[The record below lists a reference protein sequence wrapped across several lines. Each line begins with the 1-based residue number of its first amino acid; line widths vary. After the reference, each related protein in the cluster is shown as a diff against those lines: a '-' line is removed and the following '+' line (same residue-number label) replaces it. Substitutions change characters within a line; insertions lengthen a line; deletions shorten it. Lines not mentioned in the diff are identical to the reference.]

1 MDLTNIGFMKIRRQ
15 TTVLSIILII
25 ISIYSLFVNNLNFGL
40 DFTGGSLIEIR
51 LSEDID
57 SLEEIR
63 KLLQSMNLNDFQVN
77 YFGSNKDISIK
88 VPGGENSI
96 DESLLIQNL
105 KQYFDFEVRRQEFVG
120 PQVGSELRDQGGLG
134 LLAALAVMMVYIMF
148 RFQYKFALGALLALI
163 HDVLIVLGFFSFFSL
178 DFDLSVLAAIL
189 AVIGYSLNDTIVVS
203 DRVRENFRKKRRSD
217 SEIAINRSLSQ
228 MIGRTLITSLTTL
241 LVLIALL
248 IFGGETISNFS
259 IALIVGV
266 ISGTYSSI
274 YIVCNTLLSLKV
286 TSEDLMI
293 RKTEVLDDGMP

>member
-1 MDLTNIGFMKIRRQ
+1 MDLTNINFMRIRRQ
-15 TTVLSIILII
+15 TTVLSVILIV
-25 ISIYSLFVNNLNFGL
+25 ISIFSLFINKLNLGL

-51 LSEDID
+51 LEKEID

-63 KLLQSMNLNDFQVN
+63 SLLQSLELNDFQVN
-77 YFGSNKDISIK
+77 YFGSNRDISIK
-88 VPGGENSI
+88 VPGGEESI
-96 DESLLIQNL
+96 DEEAIILNL
-105 KQYFDFEVRRQEFVG
+105 QEFLNFEVRRQEFVG

-163 HDVLIVLGFFSFFSL
+163 HDVVIVLGFFSLFSL
-178 DFDLSVLAAIL
+178 DFDLAVLAAIL

-217 SEIAINRSLSQ
+217 AKIAINRSLSQ

-241 LVLIALL
+241 LVLLALL

-274 YIVCNTLLSLKV
+274 YIVCNTLLTLNI

-293 RKTEVLDDGMP
+293 KKTEVLDDGMP

>member
-1 MDLTNIGFMKIRRQ
+1 
-15 TTVLSIILII
+15 
-25 ISIYSLFVNNLNFGL
+25 
-40 DFTGGSLIEIR
+40 
-51 LSEDID
+51 
-57 SLEEIR
+57 
-63 KLLQSMNLNDFQVN
+63 MNLNDFQVN
-77 YFGSNKDISIK
+77 YFGSNRDISIK
-88 VPGGENSI
+88 VPAGDNSI
-96 DESLLIQNL
+96 DEDVLIQNL
-105 KQYFDFEVRRQEFVG
+105 KQDFDFEVRRQEFVG

-148 RFQYKFALGALLALI
+148 RFQYKFALGALLALV
-163 HDVLIVLGFFSFFSL
+163 HDVVIVLGFFSFFSL

-203 DRVRENFRKKRRSD
+203 DRVRENFRKKRRSN

-274 YIVCNTLLSLKV
+274 YIVCNTLLTLKV

>member
-1 MDLTNIGFMKIRRQ
+1 MDLTNISFMKIRRQ
-15 TTVLSIILII
+15 TTVLSSILII
-25 ISIYSLFVNNLNFGL
+25 ASISSLFINKLNFGL

-51 LSEDID
+51 LEEEIN

-63 KLLQSMNLNDFQVN
+63 SFLQSMELNDFQVN

-88 VPGGENSI
+88 VPGGEASI
-96 DESLLIQNL
+96 DEDALIVNL
-105 KQYFDFEVRRQEFVG
+105 KKSFNFEVRRQEFVG

-148 RFQYKFALGALLALI
+148 RFQYKFALGALLALV
-163 HDVLIVLGFFSFFSL
+163 HDVVIVLGFFSIFSL

-203 DRVRENFRKKRRSD
+203 DRVRENFRKKRRSEA
-217 SEIAINRSLSQ
+217 EITINRSLSQ

-241 LVLIALL
+241 LVLLALF

-259 IALIVGV
+259 IALMVGV

-274 YIVCNTLLSLKV
+274 YIVCNTLLSLKYYF
-286 TSEDLMI
+286 
-293 RKTEVLDDGMP
+293 

>member
-25 ISIYSLFVNNLNFGL
+25 ISIYSLFVNKLNFGL

-88 VPGGENSI
+88 VPGGETSI

-259 IALIVGV
+259 IALLVGV

>member
-25 ISIYSLFVNNLNFGL
+25 ISIYSLFVNKLNFGL

-88 VPGGENSI
+88 VPGGETSI

-286 TSEDLMI
+286 FSEDLMI

>member
-1 MDLTNIGFMKIRRQ
+1 MKIRRQ
-15 TTVLSIILII
+15 TTVLSIILIV
-25 ISIYSLFVNNLNFGL
+25 ISIYSLFVNKLNFGL

-88 VPGGENSI
+88 VPGGETSI

>member
-1 MDLTNIGFMKIRRQ
+1 MDLTNINFMHIRRQ
-15 TTVLSIILII
+15 TTALSVFLIF
-25 ISIYSLFVNNLNFGL
+25 ISIFSLFINKLNLGL

-51 LSEDID
+51 LEKEIN

-63 KLLQSMNLNDFQVN
+63 SLLQSLELNDFQVN
-77 YFGSNKDISIK
+77 YFGSNRDISIK
-88 VPGGENSI
+88 VPGGGESI
-96 DESLLIQNL
+96 NEEAIILNL
-105 KQYFDFEVRRQEFVG
+105 QEFLNFEVRRQEFVG

-148 RFQYKFALGALLALI
+148 RFQYKFAVGALLALI
-163 HDVLIVLGFFSFFSL
+163 HDVIIVLGFFSLFSL
-178 DFDLSVLAAIL
+178 DFDLAVLAAIL

-217 SEIAINRSLSQ
+217 AKIAINRSLSQ

-241 LVLIALL
+241 LVLVALL

-274 YIVCNTLLSLKV
+274 YIVCNTLLTLNI

-293 RKTEVLDDGMP
+293 KKAEVLDDGMP

>member
-1 MDLTNIGFMKIRRQ
+1 MRIRRQ
-15 TTVLSIILII
+15 TALLSLILIT
-25 ISIYSLFVNNLNFGL
+25 ISIFSLFINKLNLGL

-51 LSEDID
+51 LEKEID

-63 KLLQSMNLNDFQVN
+63 SLLQSLELNDFQVN
-77 YFGSNKDISIK
+77 YFGSNRDISIK
-88 VPGGENSI
+88 VPGGGESI
-96 DESLLIQNL
+96 DEKVIILNL
-105 KQYFDFEVRRQEFVG
+105 QEFLNFEVRRQEFVG

-163 HDVLIVLGFFSFFSL
+163 HDVIIVLGFFSIFSL
-178 DFDLSVLAAIL
+178 DFDLAVLAAIL

-217 SEIAINRSLSQ
+217 PEIVINRSLSQ

-241 LVLIALL
+241 LVLVALL

-259 IALIVGV
+259 IALIIGV

-274 YIVCNTLLSLKV
+274 YIVCNTLLTLKI

-293 RKTEVLDDGMP
+293 KKTEVLDDGMP

>member
-15 TTVLSIILII
+15 TTVLSIILIV
-25 ISIYSLFVNNLNFGL
+25 ISIYSLFVNKLNFGL

-51 LSEDID
+51 LTEDID

-63 KLLQSMNLNDFQVN
+63 GVIQSMNLNDFQVN
-77 YFGSNKDISIK
+77 YFGSNRDISIK
-88 VPGGENSI
+88 VPGGDDSI
-96 DESLLIQNL
+96 DEDVLIQNL
-105 KQYFDFEVRRQEFVG
+105 KQDFDFEVRRQEFVG

-148 RFQYKFALGALLALI
+148 RFQYKFALGALLALV
-163 HDVLIVLGFFSFFSL
+163 HDVVIVLGFFSFFSL

-203 DRVRENFRKKRRSD
+203 DRVRENFRKKRRSN

>member
-1 MDLTNIGFMKIRRQ
+1 M
-15 TTVLSIILII
+15 SIILVI
-25 ISIYSLFVNNLNFGL
+25 ISIYSLFVNKLNFGL

-88 VPGGENSI
+88 VPGGETSI

-178 DFDLSVLAAIL
+178 DFDLSVLSAIL

-203 DRVRENFRKKRRSD
+203 DRVRENFRKKRRAD

-266 ISGTYSSI
+266 IS
-274 YIVCNTLLSLKV
+274 
-286 TSEDLMI
+286 
-293 RKTEVLDDGMP
+293 

>member
-15 TTVLSIILII
+15 TTVLSIILIV
-25 ISIYSLFVNNLNFGL
+25 ISIYSLFVNKLNFGL

-51 LSEDID
+51 LTEDID

-63 KLLQSMNLNDFQVN
+63 GLLQSMNLNDFQVN
-77 YFGSNKDISIK
+77 YFGSNRDISIK
-88 VPGGENSI
+88 VPAGDNSL
-96 DESLLIQNL
+96 DESVLIQNL

-163 HDVLIVLGFFSFFSL
+163 HDVVIVLGFFSFFSL

-203 DRVRENFRKKRRSD
+203 DRVRENFRKKRRSN

-274 YIVCNTLLSLKV
+274 YIVCNILLSLKV

>member
-15 TTVLSIILII
+15 TTVLSIILIV
-25 ISIYSLFVNNLNFGL
+25 ISIYSLFVNKLNFGL

-51 LSEDID
+51 LAEDID
-57 SLEEIR
+57 SLEDIR
-63 KLLQSMNLNDFQVN
+63 GLLQSMNLSDFQVN
-77 YFGSNKDISIK
+77 YFGSNRDISIK
-88 VPGGENSI
+88 VPGGDNSI
-96 DESLLIQNL
+96 DEDVLIQNL
-105 KQYFDFEVRRQEFVG
+105 KQDFDFEVRRQEFVG

-148 RFQYKFALGALLALI
+148 RFQYKFAIGALLALV
-163 HDVLIVLGFFSFFSL
+163 HDVVIVLGFFSFFSL

-203 DRVRENFRKKRRSD
+203 DRVRENFRKKRRSN

-274 YIVCNTLLSLKV
+274 YIVCNTLLTLKV

>member
-15 TTVLSIILII
+15 TTVLSIILIV
-25 ISIYSLFVNNLNFGL
+25 ISIYSLFVNKLNFGL

-51 LSEDID
+51 LNEDID

-63 KLLQSMNLNDFQVN
+63 GLLQSMNLNDFQVN
-77 YFGSNKDISIK
+77 YFGSNRDISIK
-88 VPGGENSI
+88 VPAGDNSI
-96 DESLLIQNL
+96 DEDVLIQNL
-105 KQYFDFEVRRQEFVG
+105 KQDFDFEVRRQEFVG

-148 RFQYKFALGALLALI
+148 RFQYKFALGALLALV
-163 HDVLIVLGFFSFFSL
+163 HDVVIVLGFFSFFSL

-203 DRVRENFRKKRRSD
+203 DRVRENFRKKRRSN

>member
-15 TTVLSIILII
+15 TTVLSIILIV
-25 ISIYSLFVNNLNFGL
+25 ISIYSLFVNKLNFGL

-51 LSEDID
+51 LTEDID

-63 KLLQSMNLNDFQVN
+63 GLLQSMNLNDFQVN
-77 YFGSNKDISIK
+77 YFGSNRDISIK
-88 VPGGENSI
+88 VPAGDNSL
-96 DESLLIQNL
+96 DESVLIQNL
-105 KQYFDFEVRRQEFVG
+105 KQYFDFELRRQEFVG

-163 HDVLIVLGFFSFFSL
+163 HDVVIVLGFFSFFSL

-203 DRVRENFRKKRRSD
+203 DRVRENFRKKRRSN

>member
-15 TTVLSIILII
+15 TTVLSIILIV
-25 ISIYSLFVNNLNFGL
+25 ISIYSLFVNKLNFGL

-51 LSEDID
+51 LTEDID

-63 KLLQSMNLNDFQVN
+63 GLLQSMNLNDFQVN
-77 YFGSNKDISIK
+77 YFGSNRDISIK
-88 VPGGENSI
+88 VPAGDNSI
-96 DESLLIQNL
+96 DEDVLIQNL
-105 KQYFDFEVRRQEFVG
+105 KQDFDFEVRRQEFVG

-163 HDVLIVLGFFSFFSL
+163 HDVVIVLGFFSFFSL

-203 DRVRENFRKKRRSD
+203 DRVRENFRKKRRSN

>member
-15 TTVLSIILII
+15 TTVLSIILIV
-25 ISIYSLFVNNLNFGL
+25 ISIYSLFVNKLNFGL

-51 LSEDID
+51 LTEDID

-63 KLLQSMNLNDFQVN
+63 GLLQSMNLNDFQVN
-77 YFGSNKDISIK
+77 YFGSNRDISIK
-88 VPGGENSI
+88 VPAGDNSL
-96 DESLLIQNL
+96 DESVLIQNL

-134 LLAALAVMMVYIMF
+134 LLAALSVMMVYIMF

-163 HDVLIVLGFFSFFSL
+163 HDVVIVLGFFSFFSL

-203 DRVRENFRKKRRSD
+203 DRVRENFRKKRRSN